1 MQALLTNICQHQ
13 RLDYDS
19 AGPPDPRFAL
29 EYLFTAGPGR
39 MLGVLLAADTLGHQ
53 HVLKAFSGQ
62 ITESWHI
69 PGEQLSSLV
78 QLRF

>member
-1 MQALLTNICQHQ
+1 MQQLLSTICHHG

-19 AGPPDPRFAL
+19 SSPDPRFSL
-29 EYLFTAGPGR
+29 DYLFTRGPGR
-39 MLGVLLAADTLGHQ
+39 MLGLMVADAQGQQ

-69 PGEQLSSLV
+69 PGEAASLS
-78 QLRF
+78 